1 MNDLMVLNVDDYH
14 NIHSKRRA
22 GNTTISEVHHFRTIL
37 LKVAPGIP
45 ALPFMNLHTGKDI
58 INPNG
63 IDSDIIIE
71 NVQHS
76 IFPHLWLTYNE
87 RKLAFARELPEA
99 SNHDE
104 HMEMLLIHCYDNRL
118 IQRRAD
124 RSMNNTKL
132 VNLVEGSLRSTEDY
146 IKALKNVLDVTELK
160 SYLEQHILAAP

>member
-1 MNDLMVLNVDDYH
+1 MVLNVDDYH

-76 IFPHLWLTYNE
+76 IFPHLWLTY
-87 RKLAFARELPEA
+87 
-99 SNHDE
+99 SI
-104 HMEMLLIHCYDNRL
+104 MSI
-118 IQRRAD
+118 
-124 RSMNNTKL
+124 S
-132 VNLVEGSLRSTEDY
+132 
-146 IKALKNVLDVTELK
+146 
-160 SYLEQHILAAP
+160 